1 MQECKVREGVLMLE
15 SLSAFIANYGY
26 LNLFILSF
34 LASTVLP
41 FGSEA
46 LVVALVYQGFNPFAV
61 VMVATVG
68 NFLGSCT
75 TYYLGLKGRDVLERY
90 LSPSPEKLEKSE
102 RLFNKYGLYTLLFTW
117 VPGIGDVITMVAGL
131 MELPFRSFS
140 VLVFLG
146 KFGRYLA
153 IAYSTFFFSN
163 GF

>member
-1 MQECKVREGVLMLE
+1 MLE

-46 LVVALVYQGFNPFAV
+46 LVVALVYQGFSPFTV
-61 VMVATVG
+61 VMVATAG

-75 TYYLGLKGRDVLERY
+75 TYYLGLKGRNVLDKY

-102 RLFNKYGLYTLLFTW
+102 RLFKKYGVYTLLFTW

-131 MELPFRSFS
+131 MQLSFRSFS
-140 VLVFLG
+140 VMVFIG

-153 IAYSTFFFSN
+153 IAYSVAFLSS

>member
-1 MQECKVREGVLMLE
+1 MLE
-15 SLSAFIANYGY
+15 SLSAFIADYGY
-26 LNLFILSF
+26 LNLFIL
-34 LASTVLP
+34 TVLP

-46 LVVALVYQGFNPFAV
+46 LVVALVYQGFNPFTV
-61 VMVATVG
+61 VMVATIG

-75 TYYLGLKGRDVLERY
+75 TYYLGLKGRHVLEKY

-102 RLFNKYGLYTLLFTW
+102 RLFNKYGVYTLLFTW

-131 MELPFRSFS
+131 MHLPFRSFS

-146 KFGRYLA
+146 KFGRYFA
-153 IAYSTFFFSN
+153 IAYSVVFFSN